1 MVPYMKPTLLI
12 AEGDPEFSE
21 FLQHF
26 LSERGY
32 DVEAASDGLDCV
44 AKLRRAT
51 PAAVVLDLELLW
63 GGGDGV
69 LSWVR
74 EERTATRLPVIPA
87 ALAGANRD
95 AIENVGPPV
104 VRFLA
109 KPFSLT
115 TLLESVRAAVP
126 DRRYQGQLGWNSVGP
141 CSEIYIG

>member
-1 MVPYMKPTLLI
+1 MEPFMKPTLLI
-12 AEGDPEFSE
+12 AERDPAFSE
-21 FLQHF
+21 LVQNF

-32 DVEAASDGLDCV
+32 EVEVATDGLDCL
-44 AKLRRAT
+44 AKIRRAT

-69 LSWVR
+69 LSWLR
-74 EERTATRLPVIPA
+74 EERTAIGLPVILTA
-87 ALAGANRD
+87 TAGANPD
-95 AIENVGPPV
+95 AIENIGLPV

-126 DRRYQGQLGWNSVGP
+126 DRRNQGQLGWRSAGP

>member
-1 MVPYMKPTLLI
+1 MVSYMKPTLLI
-12 AEGDPEFSE
+12 AERDPEFSE
-21 FLQHF
+21 LLQHF

-32 DVEAASDGLDCV
+32 DVEAASDGLDCL

-69 LSWVR
+69 LSWLR
-74 EERTATRLPVIPA
+74 EERTATGLPVILTA
-87 ALAGANRD
+87 MAGANPD
-95 AIENVGPPV
+95 AIEHVGPPV

-126 DRRYQGQLGWNSVGP
+126 DRRNQGQLGWRSAGP
-141 CSEIYIG
+141 CSEMYIG

>member
-1 MVPYMKPTLLI
+1 MKPTLLI
-12 AEGDPEFSE
+12 AERDPEFSE
-21 FLQHF
+21 LLQHF

-32 DVEAASDGLDCV
+32 DVEAASDGLDCL

-69 LSWVR
+69 LSWLR
-74 EERTATRLPVIPA
+74 EERTATGLPVILTA
-87 ALAGANRD
+87 MAGANRD

-126 DRRYQGQLGWNSVGP
+126 DRRYQGQLNWHSAGP